1 MNVADRTESA
11 KGRDIGPLKEPV
23 NPKRRAGCALDLR
36 KFLDT
41 YHAEAFPL
49 PFSADHIR
57 VIEGIQR
64 AALEGGLQAIGMPRG
79 FGKTTIC
86 EKGAEWALLY
96 GHRRF
101 VMLIGAEMESAVEML
116 TTIRTDLETNDMLV
130 ADFPDVCQPIAALEG
145 INQRAAGQLIDGE
158 RTYIAWT
165 GKMLRLPMVKVAGW
179 AKRKPLKGFVGK
191 GGWSLAA
198 GGIVKV
204 AGILG
209 RIRGTK
215 AARAD
220 GTNVRPDLALIDDP
234 QTDESAGS
242 PDQCD
247 KRERT
252 MTGAVL
258 GLAGPGKSI
267 AALSTVTVIRK
278 DDMADRLLD
287 RAKHPEWH
295 GEKSRMVLSF
305 PTNREMWDQYAELR
319 RAAMRDGAI
328 ECVAANEFYATHR
341 ELMDAGGA
349 VSWPDRKLPTEAS
362 GIQHAMNLLIDRGE
376 RVFMAEYQL
385 DPIPEASD
393 SADVVSVDWLMS
405 KTNGIAR
412 AVVPVQGITLT
423 LFVDVQKTVLLWKA
437 VAWEN
442 GFGGS
447 IVDYGEE
454 PDQGVP
460 YWNLGS
466 VKRTL
471 QHAAPGAGLEG
482 SIYMGLERLTDRL
495 LGREWKRDD
504 GTVMRVARQGIDSG
518 WGPSTSTVYKFC
530 RESRHA
536 ALLVPTKGYGVGP
549 AGKPMAEWP
558 RRPGERHG
566 DNWIERPATTGK
578 RTIKHLLYDTNH
590 WKTFVMNRL
599 AAAKGDPGSVSL
611 FGKSGDVH
619 RMVADH
625 LTSEYPERTE
635 GRGRK
640 VDVWKL
646 KFKDR
651 DNHLWDALVGC
662 AVLASTQG
670 IAIKGGEAAIPV
682 KRRVSFAEMQARARA
697 GR

>member
-11 KGRDIGPLKEPV
+11 KGRDIGPLREPE
-23 NPKRRAGCALDLR
+23 NPKRRAACALDLR
-36 KFLDT
+36 RYAET
-41 YHAEAFPL
+41 YHAEKFPMAW
-49 PFSADHIR
+49 SADHLR
-57 VIEGIQR
+57 LIEAIQR
-64 AALEGGLQAIGMPRG
+64 ATLEGGLQAIGMPRG
-79 FGKTTIC
+79 FGKTTII
-86 EKGAEWALLY
+86 EMAAEWAESY
-96 GHRRF
+96 GHRGF
-101 VMLIGAEMESAVEML
+101 TMLIGAEMESALEML
-116 TTIRTDLETNDMLV
+116 ATIRMDFETNELLA
-130 ADFPDVCQPIAALEG
+130 ADFPEICQPIAALEG
-145 INQRAAGQLIDGE
+145 INQRAAGQLLDGE

-165 GKMLRLPMVKVAGW
+165 GKMLRLPMVNVAAW
-179 AKRKPLKGFVGK
+179 KKSRALKGFVGK
-191 GGWSLAA
+191 GGWSLSS
-198 GGIVKV
+198 GGIFKV
-204 AGILG
+204 SGLLG

-215 AARAD
+215 ATRAD
-220 GTNVRPDLALIDDP
+220 GTVKRPDLALIDDP
-234 QTDESAGS
+234 QTDESAAS

-247 KRERT
+247 KRERV

-267 AALSTVTVIRK
+267 AGLSAVTVIRK

-287 RAKHPEWH
+287 RGKHPEWH

-305 PTNREMWDQYAELR
+305 PTKREMWDQYAELR
-319 RAAMRDGAI
+319 RSAMRDGAI
-328 ECVAANEFYATHR
+328 ECVAANEFYAQHR

-423 LFVDVQKTVLLWKA
+423 VFVDVQKTVLLWKA

-682 KRRVSFAEMQARARA
+682 KRRVSFAEMQAKAKA